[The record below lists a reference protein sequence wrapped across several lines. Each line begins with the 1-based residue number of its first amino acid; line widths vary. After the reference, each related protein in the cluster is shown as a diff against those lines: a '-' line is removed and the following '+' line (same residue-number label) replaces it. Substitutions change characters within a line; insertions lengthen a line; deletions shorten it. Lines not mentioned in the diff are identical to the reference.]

1 MKRVF
6 RSLSALTAFASVAL
20 VAPPGA
26 GAATESPLALAP
38 PVTEKVDAIVRQ
50 STSAMPGSAP
60 AVSVAIVEGARIVY
74 ARAGGLEDVAG
85 KRAASTQTRFRI
97 ASVTK
102 MFTAVSVMQ
111 LVEAGKIKLDDQLA
125 AYLPDAPHAREV
137 TIRQLLMHTSG
148 IPNYGDAA
156 FASGSVRTAT
166 TPAAIVASMAEKPL
180 GFAPGTRY
188 DYSNTGYVLLGMTI
202 EKVSGSA
209 LAAYEREHIFAPA
222 GMQDTT
228 VGEPP
233 AGAGT
238 ATGYMDAKA
247 TPAQSFDAS
256 WLYASGDIVSTASD
270 VARFDVA
277 LMNGVLMRPQTFA
290 MMRAHPVATDEP
302 TAKYGLGLTEFPLAE
317 LTFIGHHGGV
327 PGFEVDNELLPDQ
340 KFAIVVFGNAFDFS
354 TAKLNGPVLAAL
366 FPQTSARAVAEQ
378 KKAALTVA
386 AGEDPAITERFRVFF
401 SALQRG
407 RVDRAVVTSEM
418 NAQLTAESLG
428 GVAQQLAPLGTLEKL
443 IFQSKAEQGL
453 GTVFHYTGVFSK
465 QTSPMTFSLDKS
477 GKIAGAFLK

>member
-1 MKRVF
+1 
-6 RSLSALTAFASVAL
+6 
-20 VAPPGA
+20 
-26 GAATESPLALAP
+26 
-38 PVTEKVDAIVRQ
+38 
-50 STSAMPGSAP
+50 
-60 AVSVAIVEGARIVY
+60 
-74 ARAGGLEDVAG
+74 
-85 KRAASTQTRFRI
+85 
-97 ASVTK
+97 
-102 MFTAVSVMQ
+102 
-111 LVEAGKIKLDDQLA
+111 
-125 AYLPDAPHAREV
+125 
-137 TIRQLLMHTSG
+137 
-148 IPNYGDAA
+148 
-156 FASGSVRTAT
+156 
-166 TPAAIVASMAEKPL
+166 
-180 GFAPGTRY
+180 
-188 DYSNTGYVLLGMTI
+188 
-202 EKVSGSA
+202 
-209 LAAYEREHIFAPA
+209 
-222 GMQDTT
+222 
-228 VGEPP
+228 
-233 AGAGT
+233 
-238 ATGYMDAKA
+238 MDAKA
-247 TPAQSFDAS
+247 TPAQPFDAS

-277 LMNGVLMRPQTFA
+277 LMNGVLLRPQTFA

-340 KFAIVVFGNAFDFS
+340 KFAIVVFGNAFEFS
-354 TAKLNGPVLAAL
+354 TAKLNGPLLAAL

-407 RVDRAVVTSEM
+407 RVDRDAVTSEM

-428 GVAQQLAPLGTLEKL
+428 SVAQQLAPLGTLEKL

-465 QTSPMTFSLDKS
+465 QTAPMTFSLDKN